1 MQKAL
6 FKPVAPVALPVDYS
20 DIDTFVTNIQ
30 KFIALQFYARCAML
44 IETFGEDVGI
54 EYAERFAQ
62 YGVWFLIHK
71 MDTGNRDRFYKLVL
85 HLPNASPNT
94 EGT

>member
-1 MQKAL
+1 MQKTL
-6 FKPVAPVALPVDYS
+6 LKPVAPVALPVDYS

-30 KFIALQFYARCAML
+30 KFIALQFYARCSLL
-44 IETFGEDVGI
+44 IESFGEDVGI

-71 MDTGNRDRFYKLVL
+71 MENGNRDLFYKLVL
-85 HLPNASPNT
+85 NLPNDTPKY
-94 EGT
+94 